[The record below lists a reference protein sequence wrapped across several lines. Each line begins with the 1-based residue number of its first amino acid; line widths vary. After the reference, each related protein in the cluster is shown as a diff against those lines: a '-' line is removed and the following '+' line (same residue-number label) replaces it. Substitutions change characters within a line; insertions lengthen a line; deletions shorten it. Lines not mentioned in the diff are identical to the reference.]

1 MGINDRQMIKRI
13 LAVLLCAF
21 VFISGLPGPVFA
33 EGEQTE
39 DNGENIILT
48 EAENEEAAPGDSLD
62 DPDDLL
68 ESYMD
73 KQLREELGEAPAK
86 TKMRKAAASKRRN
99 SLNYGGQL
107 VYDGLKEL
115 IDKVAAGE
123 ADTAETSIDLTEL
136 FAPYI
141 TEKTVSGVNYKVI
154 TSASLGISSGVLVQ
168 KNEGGRTYW
177 TFSDETK
184 AKLYDFDEVIYAL
197 MADEPYA
204 MYWYDKTA
212 GVVYGISGMLIDKSG
227 TTSDMYFKD
236 GNDPILV
243 TSFNVSE
250 DYRAAGGDYTSVD
263 TAKTGATAQAVNNAA
278 NIITENKSKTDFEK
292 LTTYKDRICALTS
305 YNNAAASDGG
315 IAYGDPWQMIYV
327 FDGNSA
333 TNVVCEGYS
342 KAFQY
347 LCDHSDFTSSYIE
360 CDTVSGIMKHDSG
373 SGLHMWNIL
382 HMDDEENYIADLTNS
397 DSGMIGSRGGLF
409 ISPAMSGGS
418 FSAGYSYDVSSDGK
432 EDITYTYDDETL
444 SIFSESE
451 LTMSEQAYTGAHT
464 MENVS
469 YEWAD
474 DGSSCTATGVCADCG
489 ETIVRH
495 GAVTSEV
502 TKPATCTEE
511 GTATY
516 TATFRQPELSVQ
528 TKEINNVP
536 ALGHDY
542 AAAVT
547 RYAAEGVPGLMT
559 YTCRRCGDHYTKSTP
574 AIWYPAD
581 LPVVKISKPK
591 AGKRK
596 LTVRRKKVSKKN
608 QKKIQGIE
616 IQVATDPGFTNIVYH
631 AYAGKKKKSRV
642 VKGLQSKAVYYVRVR
657 AYNDV
662 GGRHVSVWR
671 SKSGKVK

>member
-39 DNGENIILT
+39 DNEEAIVLT

-62 DPDDLL
+62 DPDALL

-73 KQLREELGEAPAK
+73 KQLREELGAAPAK

-99 SLNYGGQL
+99 SLNDGGIL
-107 VYDGLKEL
+107 VYDGLKKL

-123 ADTAETSIDLTEL
+123 AYTAETTVNLTDL
-136 FAPYI
+136 FKPYY
-141 TEKTVSGVNYKVI
+141 TEKVIGGTKYNVI
-154 TSASLGISSGVLVQ
+154 TSANLGISSGVLVQ
-168 KNEGGRTYW
+168 KNDGGSSYW
-177 TFSDETK
+177 TFSDEAK
-184 AKLYDFDEVIYAL
+184 AKLYDFDAVIYAL

-204 MYWYDKTA
+204 MYWYDKTV
-212 GVVYGISGMLIDKSG
+212 GVSYGLSEMQIAASG
-227 TTSDMYFKD
+227 TSSDMYFKD
-236 GNDPILV
+236 GSDPILV
-243 TSFNVSE
+243 TSFNVSV
-250 DYRAAGGDYTSVD
+250 DYRAAGDDYTSVD
-263 TAKTGATAQAVNNAA
+263 TAKTGATAQAVSNAA
-278 NIITENKSKTDFEK
+278 NIITENKSKTDLEK
-292 LTTYKDRICALTS
+292 LNEYKDRICALTS
-305 YNNAAASDGG
+305 YNNAAASDES

-333 TNVVCEGYS
+333 TNVVCEGYA

-347 LCDHSDFTSSYIE
+347 LCDHSDFTSPYIE
-360 CDTVSGIMKHDSG
+360 CDSVTGIMGHG
-373 SGLHMWNIL
+373 SDAGLHMWNIL

-397 DSGMIGSRGGLF
+397 DSGMVGSRGGLF

-418 FSAGYSYDVSSDGK
+418 VSAGYSYDVNGDGK
-432 EDITYTYDDETL
+432 DDLAYAYDDETL

-451 LTMSEQAYTGAHT
+451 LTMSEQAYTGAHSL
-464 MENVS
+464 ENVT
-469 YEWAD
+469 YEWAE
-474 DGSSCTATGVCADCG
+474 DGSSCTATGVCSDCG
-489 ETIVRH
+489 ETITRH
-495 GAVTSEV
+495 AVVTHEV
-502 TKPATCTEE
+502 TTPATCTEE
-511 GTATY
+511 GTAMY

-528 TKEINNVP
+528 TKEISNIP
-536 ALGHDY
+536 ALGHNY
-542 AAAVT
+542 SGAVT
-547 RYAAEGVPGLMT
+547 RAASEGVPGVMT
-559 YTCRRCGDHYTKSTP
+559 YTCKRCGDHYTRSIA

-596 LTVRRKKVSKKN
+596 LTVKWKKVSKKN

-657 AYNDV
+657 AYNNA
-662 GGRHVSVWR
+662 GGTHVSDWR
-671 SKSGKVK
+671 SRSGKVK